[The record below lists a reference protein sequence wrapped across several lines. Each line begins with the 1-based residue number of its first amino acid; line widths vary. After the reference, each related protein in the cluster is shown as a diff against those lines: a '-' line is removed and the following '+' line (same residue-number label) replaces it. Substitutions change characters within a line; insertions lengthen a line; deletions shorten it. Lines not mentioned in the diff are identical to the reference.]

1 MSTTDK
7 QLLSTEDVAEILK
20 LTTGRIRQL
29 LIAGELRGKRVSGV
43 WVIKRSELERYQRQ
57 RRL

>member
-43 WVIKRSELERYQRQ
+43 WVIKRRELERYQRQ
-57 RRL
+57 RQH